1 MREQLPFRLFKYSFV
16 NGKNIIKEIIIKDL
30 KSDIRLNTHN
40 PCYTSIIVSPKGD
53 VILCDS
59 HYNFYNYVKKK
70 SQKLYG
76 EGESVYDMYINLWS
90 NKYVTADISYN
101 SSRQIENIFYS
112 SYKMFKT
119 QYNILEFLA
128 IYLEC
133 NLIEVN
139 HKKLHQLTNSF
150 KNNIKANYVVN
161 DSYMTYKYIP
171 PWTSYE

>member
-1 MREQLPFRLFKYSFV
+1 MKERLPFRLFKYGLI

-30 KSDIRLNTHN
+30 KSDIRLNAHN
-40 PCYTSIIVSPKGD
+40 IYYISIIISPKGD

-70 SQKLYG
+70 SQKLYT
-76 EGESVYDMYINLWS
+76 EGESIYDMYLNLWS

-101 SSRQIENIFYS
+101 GSRKIENIFYS
-112 SYKMFKT
+112 SYKMLKM

-139 HKKLHQLTNSF
+139 HKKLQQLTDGF
-150 KNNIKANYVVN
+150 KNNIKTNYVVN
-161 DSYMTYKYIP
+161 DTYMTHKYIP
-171 PWTSYE
+171 PWTSYK